1 LLDITSLG
9 HANNGTVVSQV
20 QDSVLLED
28 WAEHA
33 LDDDRGLWVAY
44 EGRLFVKLSSE
55 QVNTKISVLAGLTRL
70 RDSDDLA
77 WSTLQDQEITDSDEV
92 AGDCDAVSWSTSW
105 LDISDIL
112 NLAFAHTSRSVFF
125 DDDGISVSRVERME
139 DSVSCTLDA
148 SSEAVVFTVVVV
160 VTHLASWLLVDFNF
174 CYCVLFNN
182 NVVSSNGS
190 TTLVFDVVG
199 WMGPATVLSLSY
211 VKLGLV
217 RGSLDNGLSLLLIV
231 VASLLS
237 ARGNVGGNLGSL
249 AVVVASL
256 VLACGNVG
264 GDLRSLAV
272 VSRSLISFSCKIY
285 LGESAGL
292 LMVTSKLLAGVLTL
306 CELIG
311 KSAVA
316 DTGLVNDTE
325 FVCRFF
331 FSRAFAVS
339 YVDGLLF
346 AESSIFPP
354 DALGGSPLGDFPFY
368 LGLCG
373 SCYGSSV
380 TPVRRREDTDW
391 DGDAGVEVQVANFAV
406 VLSSRLS

>member
-1 LLDITSLG
+1 
-9 HANNGTVVSQV
+9 
-20 QDSVLLED
+20 LLED

-55 QVNTKISVLAGLTRL
+55 QVNTKISVLAGLTGL

-92 AGDCDAVSWSTSW
+92 AGDRDAVSWSTSR

-112 NLAFAHTSRSVFF
+112 NLAFPHTSRSVFF
-125 DDDGISVSRVERME
+125 DDDGISVSRVERVE

-160 VTHLASWLLVDFNF
+160 VTHLASWFLVDFDF
-174 CYCVLFNN
+174 CYCVPFNN

-199 WMGPATVLSLSY
+199 WMGAATVLSLGD
-211 VKLGLV
+211 VKLSLV

-237 ARGNVGGNLGSL
+237 ARGNVGGNVGSL

-256 VLACGNVG
+256 LLAGGNVG

-272 VSRSLISFSCKIY
+272 VRSSLISFSCKIY

-292 LMVTSKLLAGVLTL
+292 LMVTSELLAGVLTL
-306 CELIG
+306 SELIG

-325 FVCRFF
+325 FVGRLFF
-331 FSRAFAVS
+331 ARAFAVS
-339 YVDGLLF
+339 DVDGLLF
-346 AESSIFPP
+346 AESSIFPS

-373 SCYGSSV
+373 SFYGSSV